1 MILHLTPT
9 HIVCVL
15 LNLACWCD
23 NSWASM
29 SSQIPESC
37 TYEQSTLSKPT
48 SDVTVGDSTLNFGS
62 KSTTGALSY
71 EVGHAPLP
79 TLK

>member
-1 MILHLTPT
+1 
-9 HIVCVL
+9 
-15 LNLACWCD
+15 
-23 NSWASM
+23 M

-37 TYEQSTLSKPT
+37 TYEQSTLSRPT
-48 SDVTVGDSTLNFGS
+48 RDVTIGDSTLNFGS

-79 TLK
+79 TLI